1 MSDEELEF
9 FSHLTR
15 LCPEDKLT
23 VPFLIYSFSKKKP
36 VCVIYY
42 LQATDTGSYDA
53 LESWLKNC
61 QIELFK
67 FYSVKDLYLNDD
79 FMDAIKR

>member
-1 MSDEELEF
+1 
-9 FSHLTR
+9 
-15 LCPEDKLT
+15 
-23 VPFLIYSFSKKKP
+23 
-36 VCVIYY
+36 
-42 LQATDTGSYDA
+42 